1 MMDNLMFY
9 TWFILFMVIVILNMY
24 TLGCG
29 MLLHEFIWESLP
41 SSFTEPFEKWWR
53 MKH

>member
-1 MMDNLMFY
+1 MADLMFF
-9 TWFILFMVIVILNMY
+9 TWFILFMVIVILNVW

-41 SSFTEPFEKWWR
+41 NSFTDLFEHRK
-53 MKH
+53 KHHK